1 MINLVNNFPSVLV
14 CGAGSIGNRHIKNL
28 QSLNVNVSAWRS
40 RKVLVEELS
49 VKYGITVHTDLD
61 RGLEKADAVVIATAT
76 NTHVDIALKAADQG
90 KAIFIEKPI
99 AKSFSEIA
107 PLVNKISKSNNIVE
121 VGFQLRTHPNL
132 IKIHELS
139 KQQFGPLYTYRA
151 VVGQR
156 LDRWRP
162 NTDYRK
168 SYSASEKYGGGALLD
183 LIHEIDLIHWLTGD
197 IEKVYGNIS
206 HISNLEM
213 SADDLVNLTLMN
225 KNGAVGQIQMD
236 MVSPEYRRSLEL
248 VYRDAIIYWDYT
260 TGTVYKKMNG
270 VQLLIDETPKTFER
284 NTMFMNQMS
293 NFIEMVAGGR
303 QQPFCALED
312 AIMAQ
317 KIAESAR
324 ISSKLERVVDLEEL
338 NL

>member
-1 MINLVNNFPSVLV
+1 LINLVNNFPSVLV
-14 CGAGSIGNRHIKNL
+14 CGAGSIGQRHIKNL
-28 QSLNVNVSAWRS
+28 QSLNINVSAWRS
-40 RKVLVEELS
+40 RKVLSEELS

-61 RGLEKADAVVIATAT
+61 CGLEKVDAVVIATAT

-90 KAIFIEKPI
+90 KAIFMEKPI

-107 PLVNKISKSNNIVE
+107 PLVNKILNNNTIVE
-121 VGFQLRTHPNL
+121 VGFQLRAHPNL

-162 NTDYRK
+162 DTDYRE
-168 SYSASEKYGGGALLD
+168 SYSASKEGGGGALLD

-206 HISNLEM
+206 HVSNLEM

-248 VYRDAIIYWDYT
+248 VYRDAIIFWDYT
-260 TGTVYKKMNG
+260 TGSVYKKSNG
-270 VQLLIDETPKTFER
+270 VQSLIDKIPKTFDR
-284 NTMFMNQMS
+284 NMMFIDQMS
-293 NFIEMVAGGR
+293 NFIKRVNGGSE
-303 QQPFCALED
+303 QPFCTLED
-312 AIMAQ
+312 AIVAQ
-317 KIAESAR
+317 KITESAR
-324 ISSKLERVVDLEEL
+324 RSSNLGRVISLEEF